1 MTRITAINK
10 RISESTRS
18 LGIGLALARCYKNL
32 PSLIFLIIS
41 PLLIVMV
48 FFLPVRYR
56 YNGI

>member
-1 MTRITAINK
+1 MTSIIAINK
-10 RISESTRS
+10 RISKSTHS

-41 PLLIVMV
+41 PLLIFMV
-48 FFLPVRYR
+48 FFLPIRYR